1 MMLRPEI
8 LEWERDP
15 YIAKGIADTWTNA
28 LIVGDGPED
37 FYDMC
42 VVGDPD
48 HGRAVYDV
56 TGRRHGR
63 TMTFAKGPASSWDEA
78 CRLAVIEARRASI
91 KLVNE

>member
-1 MMLRPEI
+1 MRLGV

-15 YIAKGIADTWTNA
+15 HVAKGIVSTWTNA
-28 LIVGDGPED
+28 LIVGEGPED

-48 HGRAVYDV
+48 CGRAVFDV
-56 TGRRHGR
+56 TGRRDGKPV
-63 TMTFAKGPASSWDEA
+63 TFAKGRASSWDEA

-91 KLVNE
+91 RLTK